1 MIVATIGLWHLGTV
15 TSACLASVGH
25 RVIGFDHD
33 AILVAELKQGRL
45 PVSEPGLD
53 ELTRRGLDAGAL
65 KFSSDPRALADAE
78 IVWITYDTPV
88 DENDVADVEFVI
100 ERVAA
105 LFPLLRADACVLISS
120 QMPVGST
127 RRLAEMYARVIPQG
141 KATFA
146 YSPENLRLGK
156 AIDAFL
162 RPDRVVVGTRD
173 AADRGRLTELF
184 KPITDK
190 IEWMSVES
198 AEMTKHAL
206 NAFLATSV
214 AFANEIGTLCERVG
228 ADAREVERG
237 LKSETR
243 IGARAYLRPGNA
255 FAGGTLA
262 RDIAFLTEIGRAQ
275 ATPTNLLTAVRTSND
290 AHKQWAQRALTRAL
304 GDLHG
309 KTIALLGLTYK
320 PGTDTLRRSS
330 AVETARAL
338 NAQGARVVAFDP
350 AVKTLPAELARV
362 IELRDAIESALR
374 DADAALIATEWQ
386 AFAAIQADDVARW
399 MRQPIVLDAARFL
412 EKNLSNDKRIRY
424 ISVGRAE

>member
-1 MIVATIGLWHLGTV
+1 MIVATIGLWHLGAV
-15 TSACLASVGH
+15 TSACLASAGH

-33 AILVAELKQGRL
+33 AKIVAELMHGRL

-65 KFSSDPRALADAE
+65 KISSAPRDLADAE

-100 ERVAA
+100 EHVAA
-105 LFPLLRADACVLISS
+105 LFPLLRADALVLISS

-127 RRLAEMYARVIPQG
+127 RRLAEMYARVLPQG

-162 RPDRVVVGTRD
+162 HPDRVVVGTRD
-173 AADRGRLTELF
+173 AADRVRLTELF

-214 AFANEIGTLCERVG
+214 AFANEIGALCERVG

-275 ATPTNLLTAVRTSND
+275 ATPTNLLAAVRTSND

-304 GDLHG
+304 GDLRG

-330 AVETARAL
+330 AVETARWL

-350 AVKTLPAELARV
+350 AVKILPDELVRV
-362 IELRDAIESALR
+362 IELRDSIESALS

-386 AFAAIQADDVARW
+386 EIAALNADDIVRW

-412 EKNLSNDKRIRY
+412 EKNLGNDSRIRY
-424 ISVGRAE
+424 ISVGRA